1 MRREF
6 KRILSN
12 FKNKTWMSTNHTSA
26 QCCNGGPS
34 HFSKRKQKRN
44 ESCMPP
50 REKTALSV
58 FEGNRI
64 VYKENPREPTDCFS

>member
-1 MRREF
+1 
-6 KRILSN
+6 
-12 FKNKTWMSTNHTSA
+12 
-26 QCCNGGPS
+26 
-34 HFSKRKQKRN
+34 
-44 ESCMPP
+44 MPP